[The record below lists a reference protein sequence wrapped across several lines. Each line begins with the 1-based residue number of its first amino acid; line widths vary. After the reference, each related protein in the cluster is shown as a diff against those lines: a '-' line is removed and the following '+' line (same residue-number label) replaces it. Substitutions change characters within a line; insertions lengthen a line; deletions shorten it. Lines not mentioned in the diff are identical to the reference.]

1 MEDARSNPGLP
12 HVILP
17 PFWPTARVRHFSQ
30 EAVMTSQSTSGD
42 TISRSITVESRV
54 QMLDHMKKQADSRGF
69 TIMCDEREPM
79 GGNTAPS
86 APGLLRLLHPVLRDD
101 PA

>member
-1 MEDARSNPGLP
+1 
-12 HVILP
+12 
-17 PFWPTARVRHFSQ
+17 
-30 EAVMTSQSTSGD
+30 MTSQSTSGD

-79 GGNTAPS
+79 GGNTAPPPLAYFAS
-86 APGLLRLLHPVLRDD
+86 SILF
-101 PA
+101 